1 MKKHHMKRSHSPRSR
16 SSRPT
21 HVLTCALPGLWLS
34 ACLPAT
40 GPSPVGPQDADLI
53 VAQDSMTD
61 LEADSLARLVA
72 EVNELRERAVRA
84 ELSLVQRDAEI
95 RQLEERLDAQQKMLD
110 ETIEEIVRAK
120 GRLRGMENK
129 AQAASQLAEAEIAL
143 KTLRDL
149 PGGGEVPE
157 YGRAAELIESGT
169 REFTNENYGGAIY
182 LGNQAKTIISLAQAR
197 IEDRRRRGGS
207 GDEVS
212 FQAPLPLAVS
222 VGANVRDGP
231 GLDHDVITV
240 LPGSSQVVGYSYKG
254 EWVRVRLEDGREG
267 WIHQTLLRSR

>member
-1 MKKHHMKRSHSPRSR
+1 VAAKDSI
-16 SSRPT
+16 T
-21 HVLTCALPGLWLS
+21 DS
-34 ACLPAT
+34 A
-40 GPSPVGPQDADLI
+40 
-53 VAQDSMTD
+53 
-61 LEADSLARLVA
+61 ADSLARLEA
-72 EVNELRERAVRA
+72 EVKELRERAIGA
-84 ELSLVQRDAEI
+84 ELRLMERDAEI

-143 KTLRDL
+143 KTLKDL
-149 PGGGEVPE
+149 PGGSEVPE
-157 YGRAAELIESGT
+157 YQRAVDLIENGT

-197 IEDRRRRGGS
+197 IEDRRRTGGS

-222 VGANVRDGP
+222 VNANLRTGP
-231 GLDHDVITV
+231 GLDHRVITV
-240 LPGSSQVVGYSYKG
+240 LLGSSQVVGYSYKG

-267 WIHQTLLRSR
+267 WIHQTLVKSR